1 MDEYKRF
8 AWLYDFILHSAIH
21 KVRRKIAEIIDQ
33 NKPESIIDICC
44 GTGNQLKHLHKKGY
58 SNITGVDISASML
71 KQAEKSPI
79 KGKCKN
85 QDAAA
90 LNFEKNT
97 FDAGIIGFAL
107 HEKPIDIAKE
117 IIAEAKRVLKPDGL
131 LLILDYNQEKEA
143 PWYIKAIV
151 RIVER
156 FAGKEHYK
164 NYRQY
169 QKAGG
174 LDMLMNA
181 TEPLNVFKFH
191 RGITLL
197 KVYKV

>member
-21 KVRRKIAEIIDQ
+21 KVRKKIAEIIDQ
-33 NKPESIIDICC
+33 NQPERIIDICC
-44 GTGNQLKHLHKKGY
+44 GTGNQLKYLHKKGY
-58 SNITGVDISASML
+58 KNLSGVDISASML
-71 KQAEKSPI
+71 KQAEKGPI

-97 FDAGIIGFAL
+97 FDVGIIGFAL
-107 HEKPIDIAKE
+107 HEKPIDTAKE
-117 IIAEAKRVLKPDGL
+117 IIKEAKRVLKPNGL
-131 LLILDYNQEKEA
+131 IIILDYNQEKEV
-143 PWYIKAIV
+143 PWYIRSIV
-151 RIVER
+151 RIIER
-156 FAGKEHYK
+156 FAGKEHYR

-174 LDMLMNA
+174 TDMLMN
-181 TEPLNVFKFH
+181 PQKPINVFKFH
-191 RGITLL
+191 SGMTLL
-197 KVYKV
+197 KVYNV

>member
-21 KVRRKIAEIIDQ
+21 KVRKKIAEIIDQ
-33 NKPESIIDICC
+33 YGADTIVDICC
-44 GTGNQLKHLHKKGY
+44 GTGNQLKYLHKKGY
-58 SNITGVDISASML
+58 RNITGVDISASML
-71 KQAEKSPI
+71 KQAEKGAI

-90 LNFEKNT
+90 LNFKKNT

-107 HEKPIDIAKE
+107 HEKPIDTAKE
-117 IIAEAKRVLKPDGL
+117 IIEEAKRVLKPNGL
-131 LLILDYNQEKEA
+131 LIILDYNQEREV
-143 PWYIKAIV
+143 PWYIKAAV
-151 RIVER
+151 HIVER
-156 FAGKEHYK
+156 FAGKAHYK
-164 NYRQY
+164 NYSQY

-174 LDMLMNA
+174 LDMLMNSK
-181 TEPLNVFKFH
+181 EPLNVFKFH

>member
-8 AWLYDFILHSAIH
+8 AWLYDFILHAAIH
-21 KVRRKIAEIIDQ
+21 KVRKKIAEIIDQ
-33 NKPESIIDICC
+33 KKPASIIDICC
-44 GTGNQLKHLHKKGY
+44 GTGNQLKYLHKKGY
-58 SNITGVDISASML
+58 RNITGVDISISML
-71 KQAEKSPI
+71 KQAEKSSI
-79 KGKCKN
+79 KGKCEN

-90 LNFEKNT
+90 LNFNKNT

-107 HEKPIDIAKE
+107 HEKPINTAKE
-117 IIAEAKRVLKPDGL
+117 IIEEAKRVLQPNGL
-131 LLILDYNQEKEA
+131 LIILDYNQERKA
-143 PWYIKAIV
+143 SWYIQAIIH
-151 RIVER
+151 IVER

-164 NYRQY
+164 NYKQY

-174 LDMLMNA
+174 LDMLMNSK
-181 TEPLNVFKFH
+181 EPLNVFKFH